1 MHGQQNIKCLARY
14 TMFLQTGEYYLL
26 KKQQFYN
33 NTFSEPKILL
43 VRNVHCFSDGI
54 DEVRIIGLFQ

>member
-1 MHGQQNIKCLARY
+1 
-14 TMFLQTGEYYLL
+14 MFLQTGEYYLL